1 MESSENRETAAKMK
15 YALGN
20 AEVATEGN
28 DYWIAP
34 NAAVVGN
41 VRLGRNVSIW
51 WNSTVRG
58 DFESIT
64 IGENTNIQDGCV
76 LHTDY
81 GKPLRIGANITV
93 GHMAMLHG
101 CEIGDGS
108 LIGIGSIVL
117 NQAKIGRNCL
127 IAANSLVPERKEI
140 PERSLVMGSPG
151 KVVRQL
157 TDDEI
162 KRIARGVQEYVKNW
176 QRFRQDLAPRD

>member
-1 MESSENRETAAKMK
+1 MK
-15 YALGN
+15 YALGSV
-20 AEVATEGN
+20 EVSTDGD

-34 NAAVVGN
+34 NAAVIGN
-41 VRLGRNVSIW
+41 VSLGKNVSIW
-51 WNSTVRG
+51 WNSVVRG

-117 NQAKIGRNCL
+117 NQAKIGKNCL
-127 IAANSLVPERKEI
+127 IGANSLVPERKEI
-140 PERSLVMGSPG
+140 PDGSLVMGSPG
-151 KVVRQL
+151 KIVRQL
-157 TDDEI
+157 TEDEI
-162 KRIARGVQEYVKNW
+162 VRISAGVQEYIKNW
-176 QRFRQDLAPRD
+176 KRFGESLRTQE